1 MWQKERGMVAEAS
14 AKASK
19 GKSAGTASVVSSAAV
34 AVVTPGARAN
44 RRESQMLSESEV
56 RALTTMTIERV
67 GVSVHGQTQAH
78 ALRAK
83 IVLACGE
90 GLDNKAIGLKLNV
103 SARTV
108 AKWRARFMTDRLAG
122 LEDAPRSGAPKSVDH
137 IAVASFIDKARRVNP
152 HALNAR
158 SIARE
163 ANVSVST
170 VTRMLRTTR
179 ASPDS
184 AAVDRASVDRVS
196 IDSPKRTS
204 DLAERHPSVDAAR
217 VSIPSLRASQED
229 AARVKP
235 DPATGVSRPI
245 VEGAAER
252 TLDEDLKLAF
262 YMAPVGL
269 LVARQRVIEAYNETF
284 CGMFGYDSDALA
296 GKSLEFLYPSRDEF
310 QHIGSRAM
318 VTMRDT
324 GLYSDER
331 IMRRVDESLFWCHV
345 SGRTMN
351 REDPLAAAVWCFED
365 ISSVRRV
372 ATNLTSRE
380 REVAQLLVIGKSSKQ
395 IGRELK
401 ISFRTVEAHRARLM
415 RKYGV
420 ASISGLIAF
429 LVGRH
434 EDGNRP
440 IEAASARSIPM

>member
-1 MWQKERGMVAEAS
+1 
-14 AKASK
+14 
-19 GKSAGTASVVSSAAV
+19 
-34 AVVTPGARAN
+34 
-44 RRESQMLSESEV
+44 
-56 RALTTMTIERV
+56 MTVERV
-67 GVSVHGQTQAH
+67 GVSAHVQIQAH

-83 IVLACGE
+83 IVLACDE
-90 GLDNKAIGLKLNV
+90 GLDNTAIGLKLDV

-108 AKWRARFMTDRLAG
+108 AKWRARFMTDRMEG
-122 LEDAPRSGAPKSVDH
+122 LNDAPRTGAPKSVDH
-137 IAVASFIDKARRVNP
+137 GAIASIIAKARATNP
-152 HALNAR
+152 SVLNAR
-158 SIARE
+158 VIARE
-163 ANVSVST
+163 AKVSVST
-170 VTRMLRTTR
+170 ITRMLRASR
-179 ASPDS
+179 ASFDIPKETRELTEQS
-184 AAVDRASVDRVS
+184 LVAEAPRTIASPIRVTTEEVPPRKL
-196 IDSPKRTS
+196 DPTTF
-204 DLAERHPSVDAAR
+204 
-217 VSIPSLRASQED
+217 ASKQSYD
-229 AARVKP
+229 G
-235 DPATGVSRPI
+235 ATQ
-245 VEGAAER
+245 R
-252 TLDEDLKLAF
+252 TLDEYLKLAF

-296 GKSLEFLYPSRDEF
+296 GKSLEFLYPSRNEF

-345 SGRTMN
+345 SGRPMN

-440 IEAASARSIPM
+440 L